1 MNIDIIGYARVS
13 TLEQKLHLQ
22 TDALELAGCARIFTD
37 TLSGAKAIRPGLEEL
52 KLFLR
57 PGDTVVVWR
66 LDRLGRTLK
75 DLIGLVGWFS
85 DQGIGFRSL
94 TEGFDT
100 TTTGGTLVFQIFG
113 AMAEFE
119 RNVTIERTKAGLAA
133 ARARGRFGGRP
144 QVLDGPQRALAVR
157 MYHEKTY
164 PLKVI
169 CKMYK
174 ISKTTLYNYVD
185 LAEAEKPKG
194 KK

>member
-1 MNIDIIGYARVS
+1 MDIDIIGYARVS
-13 TLEQKLHLQ
+13 TLDQKLHLQ

-37 TLSGAKAIRPGLEEL
+37 TLSGAKASRPGLEEL

-85 DQGIGFRSL
+85 DQGVGFRSL

-144 QVLDGPQRALAVR
+144 PVLDEAQRALAVR
-157 MYHEKTY
+157 MYHEKIY
-164 PLKVI
+164 PLKDL
-169 CKMYK
+169 CRMYK

-185 LAEAEKPKG
+185 LAEAAKQD